1 MNETRILR
9 CLINKAG
16 GNSGAGSKT
25 YRTTLPATWMK
36 ELGASEHDREL
47 ELTFDGEKIIIKKLK
62 NRLTIGVQ
70 KCTIESTK
78 KRRT

>member
-1 MNETRILR
+1 MSETRILR

-36 ELGASEHDREL
+36 ELGVSEADREL
-47 ELTFDGEKIIIKKLK
+47 ELTFDGEKIIIRK
-62 NRLTIGVQ
+62 RLARMGEKHRQ
-70 KCTIESTK
+70 KSCAG
-78 KRRT
+78 

>member
-25 YRTTLPATWMK
+25 YRTTLPATWVK
-36 ELGASEHDREL
+36 ELGVSEHDREL
-47 ELTFDGEKIIIKKLK
+47 ELTFVRPLNSRIDGRKYPWYNKK
-62 NRLTIGVQ
+62 
-70 KCTIESTK
+70 
-78 KRRT
+78 

>member
-1 MNETRILR
+1 MSEKRILR

-36 ELGASEHDREL
+36 ELGVTEADREL
-47 ELTFDGEKIIIKKLK
+47 ELTLDREKAEIVIKKAVK
-62 NRLTIGVQ
+62 
-70 KCTIESTK
+70 
-78 KRRT
+78 

>member
-1 MNETRILR
+1 MSEKRILR

-36 ELGASEHDREL
+36 ELGVSEADREL
-47 ELTFDGEKIIIKKLK
+47 ELTFDRGKIVIKKVVK
-62 NRLTIGVQ
+62 
-70 KCTIESTK
+70 
-78 KRRT
+78 

>member
-25 YRTTLPATWMK
+25 YRTTLPSAWMK
-36 ELGASEHDREL
+36 EMNVTESDREL
-47 ELTFDGEKIIIKKLK
+47 ELTFDGEKIIIRKKA
-62 NRLTIGVQ
+62 
-70 KCTIESTK
+70 
-78 KRRT
+78 

>member
-1 MNETRILR
+1 MNEPSILR

-36 ELGASEHDREL
+36 ELGVSEHDREL
-47 ELTFDGEKIIIKKLK
+47 ELTFDGEEIVIKKVK
-62 NRLTIGVQ
+62 
-70 KCTIESTK
+70 
-78 KRRT
+78 

>member
-1 MNETRILR
+1 MRETRILR

-36 ELGASEHDREL
+36 HMNVSEEDREL
-47 ELTFDGEKIIIKKLK
+47 ELTFDGEKIVIKK
-62 NRLTIGVQ
+62 VQ
-70 KCTIESTK
+70 E
-78 KRRT
+78 

>member
-36 ELGASEHDREL
+36 ELGVTEADREL
-47 ELTFDGEKIIIKKLK
+47 ELTLDREKAEIVIKKAVK
-62 NRLTIGVQ
+62 
-70 KCTIESTK
+70 
-78 KRRT
+78 

>member
-1 MNETRILR
+1 MNETRILL

-36 ELGASEHDREL
+36 ELGVSEHDREL
-47 ELTFDGEKIIIKKLK
+47 ELTFDGE
-62 NRLTIGVQ
+62 
-70 KCTIESTK
+70 
-78 KRRT
+78 

>member
-36 ELGASEHDREL
+36 ELGVSEHDREL
-47 ELTFDGEKIIIKKLK
+47 ELTFDGEKIIIRK
-62 NRLTIGVQ
+62 RLARMGE
-70 KCTIESTK
+70 KH
-78 KRRT
+78 R

>member
-16 GNSGAGSKT
+16 GNAGAGSKT

-36 ELGASEHDREL
+36 ELGVTEADREL
-47 ELTFDGEKIIIKKLK
+47 ELTFDREKIVIKKVVK
-62 NRLTIGVQ
+62 
-70 KCTIESTK
+70 
-78 KRRT
+78 

>member
-25 YRTTLPATWMK
+25 YRTTLPSAWIK
-36 ELGASEHDREL
+36 ELGISEEDRDL
-47 ELTFDGEKIIIKKLK
+47 ELSFDGKQIVIKKVK
-62 NRLTIGVQ
+62 
-70 KCTIESTK
+70 
-78 KRRT
+78 

>member
-25 YRTTLPATWMK
+25 YRTTLPAMWMK
-36 ELGASEHDREL
+36 ELGVTEADREL
-47 ELTFDGEKIIIKKLK
+47 ELTFDREKAEIVIKKVVK
-62 NRLTIGVQ
+62 
-70 KCTIESTK
+70 
-78 KRRT
+78 

>member
-1 MNETRILR
+1 MSEKRILR

-36 ELGASEHDREL
+36 ELGVTEADREL
-47 ELTFDGEKIIIKKLK
+47 ELTLDREKAEIVIKKAGK
-62 NRLTIGVQ
+62 
-70 KCTIESTK
+70 
-78 KRRT
+78 

>member
-25 YRTTLPATWMK
+25 YRTTLPSAWMK
-36 ELGASEHDREL
+36 QMNVSEEDREL
-47 ELTFDGEKIIIKKLK
+47 QLTFDGEKI
-62 NRLTIGVQ
+62 TI
-70 KCTIESTK
+70 
-78 KRRT
+78 RRTTK

>member
-25 YRTTLPATWMK
+25 YRTTLPATWVK
-36 ELGASEHDREL
+36 ELGVTEADREL
-47 ELTFDGEKIIIKKLK
+47 ELTFDGEK
-62 NRLTIGVQ
+62 
-70 KCTIESTK
+70 
-78 KRRT
+78 

>member
-1 MNETRILR
+1 MSEKRILR

-36 ELGASEHDREL
+36 ELGVSEADREL
-47 ELTFDGEKIIIKKLK
+47 ELTFDGEKIIIRK
-62 NRLTIGVQ
+62 RLARMGENHRE
-70 KCTIESTK
+70 KS
-78 KRRT
+78 RAW

>member
-16 GNSGAGSKT
+16 GNSSSGSKT

-36 ELGASEHDREL
+36 ELGVSEADREL
-47 ELTFDGEKIIIKKLK
+47 ELTFDGEQIVIKK
-62 NRLTIGVQ
+62 V
-70 KCTIESTK
+70 
-78 KRRT
+78 

>member
-1 MNETRILR
+1 MSEKRILR

-36 ELGASEHDREL
+36 KIGVSEADREL
-47 ELTFDGEKIIIKKLK
+47 ELTFDGEKIVIKK
-62 NRLTIGVQ
+62 V
-70 KCTIESTK
+70 
-78 KRRT
+78 

>member
-25 YRTTLPATWMK
+25 YRTTLPAAWIK
-36 ELGASEHDREL
+36 ELGVSEADREL
-47 ELTFDGEKIIIKKLK
+47 ELTFDGEKIVIK
-62 NRLTIGVQ
+62 RYAG
-70 KCTIESTK
+70 
-78 KRRT
+78 KRNIDAENACVPTMRH

>member
-36 ELGASEHDREL
+36 ELGVTEADREL
-47 ELTFDGEKIIIKKLK
+47 ELTFDREKAEIVIKKVVK
-62 NRLTIGVQ
+62 
-70 KCTIESTK
+70 
-78 KRRT
+78 

>member
-1 MNETRILR
+1 MSSERRILR

-36 ELGASEHDREL
+36 ELGVSEADREL
-47 ELTFDGEKIIIKKLK
+47 ELTFDGEKIVIKK
-62 NRLTIGVQ
+62 V
-70 KCTIESTK
+70 
-78 KRRT
+78 